1 MLAYAALLLGA
12 RRLAIKAAIRFWSG
26 ASGPGNRIMS
36 GSANKLKRNSSTSS
50 PVVGPPRFK
59 KRTPSPLLLLSSV
72 SVWDAMDGVGDV
84 DDSEIPVA
92 ALSSVVLLSFLLF
105 VDVVVVVNLLSEDDG
120 GVAKSRVD
128 VLTPCSHPLLQSISV
143 CIFEWD
149 EGCRL
154 ALGIKAVAVS

>member
-1 MLAYAALLLGA
+1 
-12 RRLAIKAAIRFWSG
+12 
-26 ASGPGNRIMS
+26 
-36 GSANKLKRNSSTSS
+36 
-50 PVVGPPRFK
+50 
-59 KRTPSPLLLLSSV
+59 
-72 SVWDAMDGVGDV
+72 MDGVGDV

-105 VDVVVVVNLLSEDDG
+105 VDVDVVVVNLLSEDDG

-128 VLTPCSHPLLQSISV
+128 ILTSCSHPLLQSISV

>member
-1 MLAYAALLLGA
+1 
-12 RRLAIKAAIRFWSG
+12 
-26 ASGPGNRIMS
+26 
-36 GSANKLKRNSSTSS
+36 
-50 PVVGPPRFK
+50 
-59 KRTPSPLLLLSSV
+59 
-72 SVWDAMDGVGDV
+72 MDGVGDV

-105 VDVVVVVNLLSEDDG
+105 VDVDVDVDVDDAVVNLLSEDDG

-128 VLTPCSHPLLQSISV
+128 ILTSCSHPLLQSISV